1 MNTLRGTTKD
11 NGDRQAWR
19 RPSAPF
25 VLSVALHIALA
36 IVFVKFLV
44 SPSDFLNIL
53 GHRASEPVPVERI
66 GFLVLPRA
74 VGKPVVGRRGGD
86 NRPATKVAR
95 PRIIAPAVVPTE
107 LPPVPA
113 PTAAVPAEEGS
124 GPLVGSGG
132 PATGIRPTY
141 TDPRI
146 WSEPGDVVS
155 APKTPAQRL
164 DSVIATIIQPFN
176 DTLAARAGQRQ
187 PGDWTFEKNGRKY
200 GIDQKYIHL
209 GKAKIPT
216 AILALLPLNVQANPT
231 VSERNRIQNQL
242 HSDIMSQAQRGMNE
256 ADFRK
261 AVRSIRE
268 RKERERAA
276 EEAKKKGPADQ
287 PATSHGSSRD

>member
-1 MNTLRGTTKD
+1 LNTLKPSRTENRD
-11 NGDRQAWR
+11 DRSAR
-19 RPSAPF
+19 RPSA
-25 VLSVALHIALA
+25 S
-36 IVFVKFLV
+36 FLV
-44 SPSDFLNIL
+44 SLALHVALAVVFVRFLVAPSEFLNIF

-66 GFLVLPRA
+66 GFLALPKA
-74 VGKPVVGRRGGD
+74 KEKPVEGRSGGD
-86 NRPATKVAR
+86 NRPAIAKPPRRLVA
-95 PRIIAPAVVPTE
+95 PSVVPSQIPPPPTTPAPA
-107 LPPVPA
+107 
-113 PTAAVPAEEGS
+113 AVEEGS

-132 PATGIRPTY
+132 PAKGIRPTY
-141 TDPRI
+141 ADPRL
-146 WSEPGDVVS
+146 WPAPGDIVA
-155 APKTPAQRL
+155 APKTPTQRL

-176 DTLAARAGQRQ
+176 DTLAARAAQRQ
-187 PGDWTFEKNGRKY
+187 PGDWTIEKDGRKY

-216 AILALLPLNVQANPT
+216 AILALLPLNLQANPI

-287 PATSHGSSRD
+287 PAPSSGASRN